1 MLSVLAS
8 LALLAAMGA
17 LGIALLVRFAQHLR
31 PLEWFAYGAPLGMV
45 IGTLA
50 LVPVSTLIGFRAV
63 GVVGVGLGCA
73 LVAVLLLRRSPPIPR
88 PDLRRISW
96 LPTIVIGAFA
106 VRWAFFWRDAVT
118 VGPDGMFAGHI
129 NLWGDWPVHIGIVS
143 SFVDGANFPPEHP
156 RFAGHAFAYHYL
168 SDLTAAAQVT
178 LGMDI
183 PGALSLHSYIL
194 CVLVAIGLYA
204 FARRFTRNTGA
215 ATLAVVLFLLGGGL
229 GWVATSAAVEHS
241 HDLLGTLSTLA
252 WDRHVKSDLNM
263 QFVNMFFGF
272 LASQRAF
279 LYGLPLAFAIVS
291 TLLVAVR
298 RADVRLFVLAGVIAG
313 LLPLAHLPTLLALAI
328 VTPVLVVLFPSRA
341 WAAYFAVWIAVALPQ
356 LLPQLGGGPGALSFI
371 RLQPG
376 WVSAPDSWIW
386 FWLKN
391 LGWFAPLLLAG
402 LVARRVLPERAHRF
416 MWAFMTIFAAVNL
429 VVFQPWDWDD
439 HKLLVYWFLAVA
451 IVVGALL
458 AKLWRRHP
466 DVGTRTLIAGVLV
479 TMLLSGVLEDVG
491 TVLGQS
497 RYRLLDPDELALAA
511 EVRAKTDPDALF
523 ITGME
528 NQDPIAMLT
537 GRRIYV
543 GYANWLWT
551 EGIPYEGRRA
561 EVLAIYQNAPG
572 SEARLAQRG
581 IDYVVI
587 GPHERD
593 ALGADEGAFRDRYPV
608 LTQVGPYTV
617 YDVRGAHG

>member
-88 PDLRRISW
+88 PDPRRISW

-194 CVLVAIGLYA
+194 CVFVAIGLYA

-229 GWVATSAAVEHS
+229 GWVATAAAVEHS

-371 RLQPG
+371 RL
-376 WVSAPDSWIW
+376 A
-386 FWLKN
+386 
-391 LGWFAPLLLAG
+391 AG
-402 LVARRVLPERAHRF
+402 LGLGARLVDLVLAEEPGLVRA
-416 MWAFMTIFAAVNL
+416 AA
-429 VVFQPWDWDD
+429 
-439 HKLLVYWFLAVA
+439 A
-451 IVVGALL
+451 G
-458 AKLWRRHP
+458 
-466 DVGTRTLIAGVLV
+466 GTRGAARAARARPSVHVGVHDDLR
-479 TMLLSGVLEDVG
+479 G
-491 TVLGQS
+491 GQS
-497 RYRLLDPDELALAA
+497 RGLPAVGLGRSQAARLLVPGGRDRRRRAPGQALATA
-511 EVRAKTDPDALF
+511 P
-523 ITGME
+523 
-528 NQDPIAMLT
+528 
-537 GRRIYV
+537 GRRHADAHRRGPRDHAPV
-543 GYANWLWT
+543 GRAR
-551 EGIPYEGRRA
+551 GRRDR
-561 EVLAIYQNAPG
+561 PG
-572 SEARLAQRG
+572 PEPVPACWIPMSSRWRPRCARRPIPTPCSSPAWRTR
-581 IDYVVI
+581 I
-587 GPHERD
+587 RS
-593 ALGADEGAFRDRYPV
+593 RC
-608 LTQVGPYTV
+608 
-617 YDVRGAHG
+617 